1 MAIPQALTE
10 ALAKLDTE
18 TTEIAAVV
26 TQLRDAVKTGM
37 TQEDVNAVQSTLT
50 ALAER
55 LDATAK
61 DPNAPVPEGPVPVFA
76 GRRRG

>member
-1 MAIPQALTE
+1 MAIPQALTD

-26 TQLRDAVKTGM
+26 TQLRDAIKTGM
-37 TQEDVNAVQSTLT
+37 TQADVDSVQSTLT

-61 DPNAPVPEGPVPVFA
+61 DPNAPVPEGPVPVFGR
-76 GRRRG
+76 GRR